1 MNITNWIVLVILIIV
16 ILFFMNKDK
25 FESFVIFNRNR
36 RPYLYF
42 PGLYSP
48 YKAQYYNTIL

>member
-42 PGLYSP
+42 PGVYSP